1 MMRTPAV
8 AVGLVL
14 ALAGSAAAQGFDLSV
29 CQYLP
34 RHVPAADVE
43 HRPGADV
50 VNGRPVAP
58 ADLPGSSAGL
68 GAEPL
73 RIEIPVTLDFA
84 RRLGIGGTTGG
95 QPGGG
100 LPGRTEVGR
109 MTVIGDQIWFN
120 GQPLTGPS
128 QAQLYAL
135 CKAGR

>member
-1 MMRTPAV
+1 MMRTLAV
-8 AVGLVL
+8 AVGLGL
-14 ALAGSAAAQGFDLSV
+14 MMGGSAAAQGFDLSV

-95 QPGGG
+95 

-109 MTVIGDQIWFN
+109 LTVIGEQIWFN
-120 GQPLTGPS
+120 GQPLTGAS